1 MYESVRNLLLAGLGA
16 AVLTKEKV
24 LEATK
29 QFVDQGRMTAAEAER
44 VAEEVVE
51 ESRKQAKNLGES
63 LGERLEAGVRRAVEA
78 LDLVNRPEFDR
89 LALRVAQ
96 LEQAVA
102 RLEARLAA
110 EGAGGGETSAPSQ

>member
-24 LEATK
+24 LEATR

-51 ESRKQAKNLGES
+51 ESRQQARSLGES
-63 LGERLEAGVRRAVEA
+63 LAEKIEAGVKRAVEA
-78 LDLVNRPEFDR
+78 LDLVNHQEFE
-89 LALRVAQ
+89 ALSARVAQ

-102 RLEARLAA
+102 RLEEHLAS
-110 EGAGGGETSAPSQ
+110 SAPSQ

>member
-24 LEATK
+24 LEATR

-51 ESRKQAKNLGES
+51 ESRQQAKSLGES
-63 LGERLEAGVRRAVEA
+63 LAEKVEAGVKRAVEA
-78 LDLVNRPEFDR
+78 LDLVNRQEFDQLSAR
-89 LALRVAQ
+89 LAQ
-96 LEQAVA
+96 LELAVA
-102 RLEARLAA
+102 RLEERLA
-110 EGAGGGETSAPSQ
+110 SSPPSR

>member
-24 LEATK
+24 LEATR

-51 ESRKQAKNLGES
+51 ESRKQAKSLGES
-63 LGERLEAGVRRAVEA
+63 LGEKVEAGVKRAVEA
-78 LDLVNRPEFDR
+78 LDLVNRQEFEALCAR
-89 LALRVAQ
+89 LAQ

-102 RLEARLAA
+102 GLEERLTATDTAA
-110 EGAGGGETSAPSQ
+110 SGPSQ

>member
-51 ESRKQAKNLGES
+51 ESRKQAKSLGDNLGEK
-63 LGERLEAGVRRAVEA
+63 LEAGVKRAVEA
-78 LDLVNRPEFDR
+78 LDLVNRAEFDR
-89 LALRVAQ
+89 LALQVAQ

-102 RLEARLAA
+102 RLEAGLAA
-110 EGAGGGETSAPSQ
+110 AGAETPTPPQ

>member
-16 AVLTKEKV
+16 AVLTKETV

-110 EGAGGGETSAPSQ
+110 ADGGETSAPSQ